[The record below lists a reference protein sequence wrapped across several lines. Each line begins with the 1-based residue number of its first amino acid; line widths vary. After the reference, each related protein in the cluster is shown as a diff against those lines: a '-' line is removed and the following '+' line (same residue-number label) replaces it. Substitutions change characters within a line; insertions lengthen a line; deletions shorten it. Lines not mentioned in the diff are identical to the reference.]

1 MWSARVIWLPR
12 ELCLKLLWEA
22 TPARP
27 LMPGLYP
34 QCFLRFTWTPVWW
47 LFFPQVDGCKY
58 GNSVGVR
65 EAHLTQRSDPLSSPK
80 RGGGEEF
87 LPPLLPPR
95 EKICVL
101 FRVEGSRNPVLSP
114 YPYAPASTYRVL
126 SYLPLS
132 SRSRSRW
139 AGIDRS
145 SGGGGRCLVPL
156 RPPFSCY
163 APNVSQNIAL
173 PPLFSPGNYRKEGGQ
188 FFGIFVDPN
197 HWTVGTKNSSARIP
211 A

>member
-1 MWSARVIWLPR
+1 MSSTRVIWLPR

-80 RGGGEEF
+80 RGRRRRISS
-87 LPPLLPPR
+87 PPPSPSVR
-95 EKICVL
+95 RFVCV
-101 FRVEGSRNPVLSP
+101 VLILKG
-114 YPYAPASTYRVL
+114 AETQ
-126 SYLPLS
+126 
-132 SRSRSRW
+132 
-139 AGIDRS
+139 
-145 SGGGGRCLVPL
+145 C
-156 RPPFSCY
+156 
-163 APNVSQNIAL
+163 
-173 PPLFSPGNYRKEGGQ
+173 
-188 FFGIFVDPN
+188 
-197 HWTVGTKNSSARIP
+197 
-211 A
+211 

>member
-1 MWSARVIWLPR
+1 MRPTFLKGHNAQCSAPRVPTQMISPPSARPPPFDRGKPRQVGEVCRRNAPLLTSLHFTASQREKTVKSPHHQEDTMWSARVIWLPR

-80 RGGGEEF
+80 REGGEEF

-95 EKICVL
+95 EKICV
-101 FRVEGSRNPVLSP
+101 VLE
-114 YPYAPASTYRVL
+114 
-126 SYLPLS
+126 
-132 SRSRSRW
+132 
-139 AGIDRS
+139 I
-145 SGGGGRCLVPL
+145 
-156 RPPFSCY
+156 
-163 APNVSQNIAL
+163 
-173 PPLFSPGNYRKEGGQ
+173 
-188 FFGIFVDPN
+188 
-197 HWTVGTKNSSARIP
+197 
-211 A
+211 

>member
-80 RGGGEEF
+80 REGGEEF

-95 EKICVL
+95 EKICV
-101 FRVEGSRNPVLSP
+101 VLE
-114 YPYAPASTYRVL
+114 
-126 SYLPLS
+126 
-132 SRSRSRW
+132 
-139 AGIDRS
+139 I
-145 SGGGGRCLVPL
+145 
-156 RPPFSCY
+156 
-163 APNVSQNIAL
+163 
-173 PPLFSPGNYRKEGGQ
+173 
-188 FFGIFVDPN
+188 
-197 HWTVGTKNSSARIP
+197 
-211 A
+211 

>member
-1 MWSARVIWLPR
+1 MRPTFLKGHNAQCSAPRVPTQMISPPSARPPPFDRGKPRQVGEVCRRNAPLLTSLHFTASQREKTVKSPHHQEDTMWSARVIWLPR

-80 RGGGEEF
+80 REGGEEF
-87 LPPLLPPR
+87 RPPLLPPR
-95 EKICVL
+95 EKICVVL
-101 FRVEGSRNPVLSP
+101 EIEGSRNPVLSP
-114 YPYAPASTYRVL
+114 YPYA
-126 SYLPLS
+126 
-132 SRSRSRW
+132 
-139 AGIDRS
+139 
-145 SGGGGRCLVPL
+145 L
-156 RPPFSCY
+156 RPPIVCCHIY
-163 APNVSQNIAL
+163 
-173 PPLFSPGNYRKEGGQ
+173 
-188 FFGIFVDPN
+188 
-197 HWTVGTKNSSARIP
+197 H
-211 A
+211 